1 MYIDKKITI
10 IIYGKLK
17 LMKIDISSEIH
28 RTGKDLKY
36 IYIYLSTLPVLICTY
51 GSQICSF
58 NYKEYG

>member
-1 MYIDKKITI
+1 MYIDKEITI

-36 IYIYLSTLPVLICTY
+36 IYFHSIIKNTDSNT
-51 GSQICSF
+51 
-58 NYKEYG
+58 